1 MKEWETLTE
10 SDVYIEIENEEG
22 NHSKFDLIDFG
33 DLLEDIDM
41 DSVKL
46 LNVTN
51 TANQEFPKSLQT
63 LIDLYIENDDSE
75 ELYNV
80 LCSFVDTD
88 SFNSDVVDN
97 SQALFVEYLNK
108 TNKDFEEA
116 LDIFI
121 TEVSD
126 NMMHTE
132 KQLTDK
138 REILETIIKMLHKNK
153 SYDEIIILND
163 EFIDE
168 DAIRETIIESLKDHG
183 DYEDTTEDEIAEYV
197 EKEFYYMKYN
207 NPEELIT
214 YIDVDKAYDY
224 ISEYYTII
232 VDDNGTSII
241 DNYYV

>member
-1 MKEWETLTE
+1 MKKWETLTD
-10 SDVYIEIENEEG
+10 SDIYIEIENEEG
-22 NHSKFDLIDFG
+22 THSKYDLIDFG

-63 LIDLYIENDDSE
+63 LIDLYIDKDDSE

-88 SFNSDVVDN
+88 SFDSDVVDN
-97 SQALFVEYLNK
+97 SQVLFVEYLNI

-116 LDIFI
+116 LDIFT

-126 NMMHTE
+126 SMMHTE

-138 REILETIIKMLHKNK
+138 REIFENVIKMLHKNK

-163 EFIDE
+163 AFIDE
-168 DAIRETIIESLKDHG
+168 KEIKHNIIQTLKDNG
-183 DYEDTTEDEIAEYV
+183 DYEEVTENDIDELV
-197 EKEFYYMKYN
+197 DKELSYLRYE

-214 YIDVDKAYDY
+214 YIDVEKAYKY
-224 ISEYYTII
+224 ISDYYEII
-232 VDDNGTSII
+232 VDDNGTCII
-241 DNYYV
+241 DKYM

>member
-1 MKEWETLTE
+1 MKKWETLTE
-10 SDVYIEIENEEG
+10 SDVYIEVENEEG
-22 NHSKFDLIDFG
+22 THSKYDLIDFG

-51 TANQEFPKSLQT
+51 TTNQEIPKSLQT
-63 LIDLYIENDDSE
+63 LIDLYIENDESE

-88 SFNSDVVDN
+88 SFNSDIVDN
-97 SQALFVEYLNK
+97 SQVLFVEYLNE

-116 LDIFI
+116 LDTFI

-153 SYDEIIILND
+153 LYDEIIILND

-183 DYEDTTEDEIAEYV
+183 DYEDATEEDIANLVYDELTNLR
-197 EKEFYYMKYN
+197 YN
-207 NPEELIT
+207 NPEGLIT
-214 YIDVDKAYDY
+214 YIDVDKAYKY

-232 VDDNGTSII
+232 VDDNGTCII
-241 DNYYV
+241 DKYM

>member
-1 MKEWETLTE
+1 MKKWETLTE

-22 NHSKFDLIDFG
+22 THSKYDLIDFG

-63 LIDLYIENDDSE
+63 LIDLYIDKDDSE

-88 SFNSDVVDN
+88 SFDSDVVDN
-97 SQALFVEYLNK
+97 SQVLFVEYLNE

-116 LDIFI
+116 LDIFT

-132 KQLTDK
+132 KQLADK
-138 REILETIIKMLHKNK
+138 REILENVIKMLHKNK
-153 SYDEIIILND
+153 SYDDIIILND

-183 DYEDTTEDEIAEYV
+183 DYEDTKEDEIADYV

-232 VDDNGTSII
+232 VDDNGSCLI
-241 DNYYV
+241 DNFYL